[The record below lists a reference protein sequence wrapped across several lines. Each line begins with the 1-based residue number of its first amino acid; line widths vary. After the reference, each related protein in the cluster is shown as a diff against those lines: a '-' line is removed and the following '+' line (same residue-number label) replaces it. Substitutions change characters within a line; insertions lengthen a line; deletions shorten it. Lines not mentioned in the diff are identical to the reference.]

1 MQLRTPGP
9 TPCPPQALQAMGKQ
23 MINHRGKEFGEILN
37 SVTTKLKQVFQT
49 TGDVFLL
56 TSSGTGGLEAA
67 IVNILSPGDRVLAI
81 SCGAFGDRFGDIAEQ
96 YGAKVKRL
104 NFEWGKPVDPEAVSR
119 VLRAND
125 DIKAVLVTHNE
136 TSTGITNDLSK
147 ISSVVKEF
155 DKLLL
160 VDAISSLG
168 CIDLPTDNWHCDIVV
183 TGSQKG
189 WMVPPGLAMVSLSEK
204 AWQAHNQ
211 ARMPRYYW
219 DFTKARDYLQKGQ
232 TPWTP
237 AISICYALSSTL
249 DLMLS
254 EGLTNIFAR
263 HSRIAQMTRNGI
275 RSLGL
280 SLFSEDSYASNTVTA
295 VSAVGRKG
303 GKNDSTDYPA
313 AEPQIDVA
321 KLAQILRDEHDVVIA
336 TGQGRL
342 AGKIFRIG
350 HLGLVKES
358 DIKTVLE
365 ALAKALPKARS

>member
-1 MQLRTPGP
+1 MQLRIPGP
-9 TPCPPQALQAMGKQ
+9 TPCPPQALQAMEKQ

-104 NFEWGKPVDPEAVSR
+104 NFEWGKPVDPEAVSQ

-155 DKLLL
+155 DKLFL

-237 AISICYALSSTL
+237 AISICYALNSTL

-254 EGLTNIFAR
+254 EGLTNVFAR

-321 KLAQILRDEHDVVIA
+321 KLTQVLRDEHDVVIA

>member
-155 DKLLL
+155 DKLFL

-321 KLAQILRDEHDVVIA
+321 KLTQVLRDEHDVVIA